1 MRIDFIFSYWI
12 FCWYVL
18 HIFGIITKYN
28 PKFAIICG
36 LIENMFI
43 VLLMLLYNTKTKLV
57 LLFIAMSVILKV
69 IPLYTIWNTK
79 INMNDI
85 FMTFLL
91 LVIYFFWTYMHNK
104 TYLDFVKGTE
114 DLVMHN
120 KNTLPGMIFLD
131 KILIKP
137 KKYKN

>member
-12 FCWYVL
+12 FFWYL
-18 HIFGIITKYN
+18 LYISGIIINYN

-43 VLLMLLYNTKTKLV
+43 VLLMFLYNTKVKLV
-57 LLFIAMSVILKV
+57 ILFITMSIILKV
-69 IPLYTIWNTK
+69 IPLYTIWKTK

-91 LVIYFFWTYMHNK
+91 FIIYLLWVSSHNK
-104 TYLDFVKGTE
+104 TYLDLKKGTE
-114 DLVMHN
+114 DLVIHN
-120 KNTLPGMIFLD
+120 KNTLPGMMFLQ
-131 KILIKP
+131 KISLSL
-137 KKYKN
+137 